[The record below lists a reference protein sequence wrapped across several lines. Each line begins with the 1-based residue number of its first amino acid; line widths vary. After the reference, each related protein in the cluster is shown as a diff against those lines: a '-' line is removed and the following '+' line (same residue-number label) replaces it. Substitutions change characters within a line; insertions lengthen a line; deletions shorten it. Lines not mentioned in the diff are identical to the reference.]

1 MALRILLSVVAD
13 RHRRAR
19 CLWYRVAAGRLFP
32 FLSLLGWEEREVGL
46 VFLVEEGVRR
56 MSCIRIML
64 NLSSSSSS
72 IIRSSSSS
80 MGMGTSTSR
89 GGAV

>member
-13 RHRRAR
+13 RHHRAQ
-19 CLWYRVAAGRLFP
+19 CPWYRVAAGRLFP
-32 FLSLLGWEEREVGL
+32 FLSLLGWEERGVGL
-46 VFLVEEGVRR
+46 VFLVEEGARR

-64 NLSSSSSS
+64 NLSSSS